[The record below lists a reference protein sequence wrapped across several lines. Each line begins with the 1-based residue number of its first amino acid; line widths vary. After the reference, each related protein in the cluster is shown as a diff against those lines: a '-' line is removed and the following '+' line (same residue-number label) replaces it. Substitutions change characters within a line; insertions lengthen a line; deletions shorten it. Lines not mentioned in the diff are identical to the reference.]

1 MGREEG
7 RGRGKGR
14 GRRIGVTSR
23 GSQES
28 AIARARGAPRCS
40 RRASMLPHGN
50 GECARGVRTYGR
62 FTIAVARSMRG
73 SSANDRRAKTEEERP
88 SSLLSAARYA
98 ATTTTT
104 SSPVTRRAENIGGEW
119 RTLLRAVAEDG
130 RVVPRPGVK
139 GVTAELCAGA

>member
-1 MGREEG
+1 
-7 RGRGKGR
+7 
-14 GRRIGVTSR
+14 
-23 GSQES
+23 
-28 AIARARGAPRCS
+28 
-40 RRASMLPHGN
+40 
-50 GECARGVRTYGR
+50 
-62 FTIAVARSMRG
+62 MRG